1 VSLGQVASFRHAATA
16 ERSTRVEFERA
27 VAPIMPDILSYFVR
41 RVQPRE
47 DAADCLSETMVA
59 LWRHRLLLP
68 RDESNR
74 RAWAFGIAR
83 KVLLN
88 QQRGRSREVK
98 LADRVRSE
106 LRVASVADP
115 DVTATVGDAL
125 EQLSET
131 DRELV
136 RLIVWDGFGVADA
149 GALLG
154 LRPSASR
161 MRFARAKDKLRG
173 LLL

>member
-1 VSLGQVASFRHAATA
+1 MSLGQVATFRHAASA
-16 ERSTRVEFERA
+16 ERDGRLEFERA
-27 VAPIMPDILSYFVR
+27 VAPIMPDVLSYFVR

-59 LWRHRLLLP
+59 LWRHRLMLP

-115 DVTATVGDAL
+115 DVTTTVGDAL
-125 EQLSET
+125 EQLNET

-149 GALLG
+149 GALFG
-154 LRPSASR
+154 LCPSASR

>member
-1 VSLGQVASFRHAATA
+1 MSFGQAAVFRQVAKA
-16 ERSTRVEFERA
+16 EPTTRVDFERA
-27 VAPIMPDILSYFVR
+27 VAPLMPDVLAYFVR

-59 LWRHRLLLP
+59 LWRHRLMLP
-68 RDESNR
+68 QDESNR

-83 KVLLN
+83 NVLLN
-88 QQRGRSREVK
+88 QQRGRSRQTA
-98 LADRVRSE
+98 LADRVRGE
-106 LRVASVADP
+106 LRVASVVDP
-115 DVTATVGDAL
+115 DITEQVEAAL
-125 EQLSET
+125 AQLNET

-136 RLIVWDGFGVADA
+136 RLIIWDGFGVADA

-154 LRPSASR
+154 YRPSASR
-161 MRFARAKDKLRG
+161 MRFARAKEKLKE